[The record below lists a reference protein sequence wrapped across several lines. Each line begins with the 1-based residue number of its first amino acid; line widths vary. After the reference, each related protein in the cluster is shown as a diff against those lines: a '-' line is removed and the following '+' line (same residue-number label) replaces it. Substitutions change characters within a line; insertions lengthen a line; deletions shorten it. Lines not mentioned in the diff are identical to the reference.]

1 MIYLFCILE
10 NKYGKLD
17 LEYTCTVMGNLSGIP
32 IRIYKNGKLDF
43 YHSLIA
49 LSKDPICINLDSIL
63 AIKEHVGY
71 FVNPYFAYY
80 GIVNSGNQ
88 KSRDRTDKTSPSFR
102 TRT

>member
-1 MIYLFCILE
+1 
-10 NKYGKLD
+10 
-17 LEYTCTVMGNLSGIP
+17 MGNLSGIP

-49 LSKDPICINLDSIL
+49 LPKDPICINLDSIL

-71 FVNPYFAYY
+71 FVDPYFAYY

-88 KSRDRTDKTSPSFR
+88 KSRNRTDKTSPSFR